1 MPQEYHKESRLLIQ
15 QALKDPLVR
24 IPQPLKSAYYSH
36 QRKLHLRYLLQ
47 VNLFAQFAYA
57 SYTLADIYV
66 LRDIHTLLLVTKL
79 GFTSVMILITVWMYQ
94 HSRNLALF
102 DLLLPTS
109 IIGASAVWF
118 FNLNQSESPYNLIY
132 QYSSL
137 VFIVLANLSV
147 HIRFRPSLII
157 SALITLMIYI
167 GVYFNVKGDLQQLV
181 LFSLIYVPVLSFSIY
196 ISWNSTLKSRIVF
209 LQHTLNEYNR
219 QAFEHMAHTD
229 SLTGLNNRRFFE
241 YLAQQHL
248 THTLE
253 EGTPSP
259 SSLIV
264 FDVDHFKKINDN
276 YGHDI
281 GDGVLQIIAKTAQ
294 SEMRNT
300 DILARYGGEEFIAL
314 LPDTHLDDAV
324 NIADCLRQRIEQTE
338 VFLDQVQSL
347 KFTISVGAAILET
360 CETDLYTVIKQADIA
375 LYQAKANGRNRVE
388 HYDPLT
394 SPNVVL
400 LSQGSWNK
408 DRAIKI
414 IGT

>member
-1 MPQEYHKESRLLIQ
+1 MPHELHKESRLLIQ
-15 QALKDPLVR
+15 EALKDPLVR
-24 IPQPLKSAYYSH
+24 IPRALKSDYYSH
-36 QRKLHLRYLLQ
+36 QKGLHLKYLLQ

-66 LRDIHTLLLVTKL
+66 LTDVHTLLIITKL
-79 GFTSVMILITVWMYQ
+79 GFTVLMTLLTIWIYHHKQ
-94 HSRNLALF
+94 NLPLF

-118 FNLNQSESPYNLIY
+118 FNLNQSESPYTQIY
-132 QYSSL
+132 QYASL

-147 HIRFRPSLII
+147 HVHFKPSLIT

-167 GVYFNVKGDLQQLV
+167 GVYFNVDGDRQQLI
-181 LFSLIYVPVLSFSIY
+181 LFSLIYLPVLSFSIY

-229 SLTGLNNRRFFE
+229 SLTGLNNRRSFE
-241 YLAQQHL
+241 YLAHRHL
-248 THTLE
+248 LSIVE
-253 EGTPSP
+253 EDHPDPT
-259 SSLIV
+259 SLIV

-281 GDGVLQIIAKTAQ
+281 GDKVLKIIAETAC
-294 SEMRNT
+294 SEMRPT

-314 LPDTHLDDAV
+314 LPNTHLDDALK
-324 NIADCLRQRIEQTE
+324 IADSLRQRIERTE
-338 VFLDQVQSL
+338 AAIDQQQSL
-347 KFTISVGAAILET
+347 RFTISVGATILET
-360 CETDLYTVIKQADIA
+360 CENDLYTLIKQADIA

-388 HYDPLT
+388 QYDPFV
-394 SPNVVL
+394 SPILEPQVH
-400 LSQGSWNK
+400 GSWSN
-408 DRAIKI
+408 DRLIKI
-414 IGT
+414 VEE